1 MRHWLLTKTSILFSA
16 KMRKIKSSLWLHRYT
31 ILNQPRALVIC
42 QCELCSG
49 GGVVVSGEC
58 LLRLNMAFNTLP
70 FKLIKGRGGFHNVL
84 KTRVT
89 RLDLQFQKIILNKV
103 YGQSENKLTDEL
115 FLICI

>member
-1 MRHWLLTKTSILFSA
+1 MREKDEALVTNKNFILFSA

-31 ILNQPRALVIC
+31 ILNQPR
-42 QCELCSG
+42 ED
-49 GGVVVSGEC
+49 
-58 LLRLNMAFNTLP
+58 FHH
-70 FKLIKGRGGFHNVL
+70 FHNVL

-103 YGQSENKLTDEL
+103 FGQSENKLTDEL